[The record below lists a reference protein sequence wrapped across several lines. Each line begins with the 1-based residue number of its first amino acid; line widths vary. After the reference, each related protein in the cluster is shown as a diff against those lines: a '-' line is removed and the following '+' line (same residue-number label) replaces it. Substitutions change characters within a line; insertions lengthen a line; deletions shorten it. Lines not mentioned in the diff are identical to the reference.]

1 MGQLRILDDTDVRRL
16 LDGAAALRLDAEAFR
31 DHGLKQSF
39 LSAPSSLVVKGPPAT
54 GFRLLAL
61 PMLTHNGH
69 SSLVRL
75 RHQPHIQSRPQG
87 GGEFFYFIR
96 SAGRGVSCAALRPRL
111 LALLF
116 RHHEGPEMVILGH
129 RPHTVGNLIP

>member
-16 LDGAAALRLDAEAFR
+16 LDGAAALRLAAEAFR

-75 RHQPHIQSRPQG
+75 RHQPTYNLARK
-87 GGEFFYFIR
+87 GEGNFFISFDPPVVE
-96 SAGRGVSCAALRPRL
+96 SHALRCARASSRSSSDIMK
-111 LALLF
+111 ALKW
-116 RHHEGPEMVILGH
+116 
-129 RPHTVGNLIP
+129 